1 MVKGARILLSGLLGI
16 AWMGGNNFLSFH
28 RTPKRKGKRDVRK
41 AEKGESPRRG
51 QLVWA
56 SGESRPVLGAAKG
69 HLVDDN

>member
-51 QLVWA
+51 QLV
-56 SGESRPVLGAAKG
+56 
-69 HLVDDN
+69 